1 MDAELEESV
10 GQTRHTLNCVV
21 DSGEQESELTIGH
34 PENVLVDGHS
44 QVLGDSNPPDGTE
57 VSRGHVLPQVA
68 P

>member
-10 GQTRHTLNCVV
+10 GQTRHTLDRVV
-21 DSGEQESELTIGH
+21 ESGEQESEFTILH
-34 PENVLVDGHS
+34 PEDVLVDGHS
-44 QVLGDSNPPDGTE
+44 EVLSDSNPPDGTD